1 MKDSFLQ
8 QVTRDMIARVGLNGL
23 ENYTFVFPM
32 QRAGLFVK
40 RYLCDYIQES
50 KQTAPIVLPHFTT
63 IDLLADSLCKL
74 HSDDEIA
81 SVFRLYA
88 AYKAHVSQD
97 MPIDAFYGW
106 GQQLLT
112 DISNIDMALL
122 DIDKMIQMTADAGQL
137 DAIQIDDEVRERL
150 EKLLRQQGNP
160 HSVREFFVS
169 LWRELPAI
177 YTDFK
182 NAESQDDV
190 QVGTRGARTRWVVE
204 NFSDDIVQ
212 RGLQGRHFVFVGFN
226 YLLGAERQLMT
237 LIRDREPEQTLFYWD
252 YNADFTIPN
261 GIFDFMPR
269 EIERFGNALPI
280 PQSEGRF
287 LSPKDGS
294 SFPPSIT
301 AIAFGS
307 ASGQAQYVHQWLHE
321 HHHPGQQT
329 AIVVADESILPQVV
343 YALPAEADW
352 GHINI
357 TKGYPLR
364 NTRIFAET
372 VKLLDEAVEKKT
384 SVQDLIQTVAHNLET
399 VYKCL
404 RQHTEDRWLFVLIDE
419 AYYQSQLV
427 LRELLSLIK
436 KDDFVRAELTDIHL
450 CASLIRRRLEMV
462 SIPFHGE
469 PITDIQIIGVLETRL
484 LDFDNVLILNV
495 EEGVVPNTSADRS
508 FLPLDL
514 RKEYR
519 MQTRDEESKIYGY
532 NFFRLLRRA
541 EHVTLTFSEATTDTG
556 KKSMSRFLMQLLTS
570 PDYTVTRRMVTEPDH
585 RIPIEATDAVFNPEQ
600 GDRRPDH
607 LSPSAISDYIEC
619 PKEFYLKHIRH
630 IRTADEES
638 VLFIP
643 STLGTL
649 VHGVLESVYRQKKN
663 GTEPDWDKALDD
675 AYTAANAKF
684 HEHHRDIAENPYIRE
699 DHAVENHAILEMAKR
714 VVKKDSELDEMENI
728 WLEKPVE
735 MKVGDLTL
743 LGVIDRLDRVKAPN
757 EYIRILDYKTGS
769 YKAEKMR
776 VDSMDELFTNPD
788 KRYPLQTLIYCEI
801 LRHQKDAP
809 HPELPICPELFYT
822 KQPSE
827 ERRLLLPVKNG
838 EEELEKKKKPTYE
851 PMTNYVEQLAAAFQP
866 KLFDTIQT
874 IMTATAFPMVD
885 RKQCEDSHC
894 YCPFHLLCG
903 REKKSFD

>member
-1 MKDSFLQ
+1 MKNSFLQ
-8 QVTRDMIARVGLNGL
+8 QVTRDMIARVGLKGL

-40 RYLCDYIQES
+40 RYLCDYIKES
-50 KQTAPIVLPHFTT
+50 KQTAPVVLPHFTT

-74 HSDDEIA
+74 RSDDEIA
-81 SVFRLYA
+81 SVFRLYE
-88 AYKAHVSQD
+88 AYSNHVSQK
-97 MPIDAFYGW
+97 MNVDAFYGW

-122 DIDKMIQMTADAGQL
+122 DINKMIQMTADAGQL
-137 DAIQIDDEVRERL
+137 ETIQIDDEVRERL

-169 LWRELPAI
+169 LWRELPQI
-177 YTDFK
+177 YKDFK
-182 NAESQDDV
+182 AAEEDKN
-190 QVGTRGARTRWVVE
+190 VGTRGARTRWVIE
-204 NFSDDIVQ
+204 NFTDDTVQ
-212 RGLQGRHFVFVGFN
+212 RGLKDRHFVFVGFN

-269 EIERFGNALPI
+269 EIARFGNALPI
-280 PQSEGRF
+280 PQPEGRF

-294 SFPPSIT
+294 SIPQIS

-307 ASGQAQYVHQWLHE
+307 ASGQAQYVHRWLCE

-343 YALPAEADW
+343 YALPTEEHW

-372 VKLLDEAVEKKT
+372 VKLLEETVEKAPT
-384 SVQDLIQTVAHNLET
+384 IQDFIQTVARNIET
-399 VYKCL
+399 VYKRL
-404 RQHTEDRWLFVLIDE
+404 RKHTEDRWLFVLIDE

-427 LRELLSLIK
+427 LRELLSLIN
-436 KDDFVRAELTDIHL
+436 KDEFVRKELTDIRL

-514 RKEYR
+514 RKEYH

-541 EHVTLTFSEATTDTG
+541 SHVTMTFSEATTDTG
-556 KKSMSRFLMQLLTS
+556 KKTMSRFLMQLLTS
-570 PDYTVTRRMVTEPDH
+570 PDYTVTRRMVNEPDR
-585 RIPIEATDAVFNPEQ
+585 RIPIEATDAVFSPEQ

-638 VLFIP
+638 VLFTP
-643 STLGTL
+643 ATLGTL
-649 VHGVLESVYRQKKN
+649 VHGVLESVYTQKNN
-663 GTEPDWDKALDD
+663 GAEPDWEKALED
-675 AYTAANAKF
+675 AYIAANRKF
-684 HEHHRDIAENPYIRE
+684 HEHHHDIEEDPYILE

-714 VVKKDSELDEMENI
+714 VVKKDSELDEVENI
-728 WLEKPVE
+728 WLEHQVQ
-735 MKVGDLTL
+735 MTVGDLTL
-743 LGVIDRLDRVKAPN
+743 LGVIDRLDRVKMNGNEDENAN

-769 YKAEKMR
+769 YKEEKMR
-776 VDSMDELFTNPD
+776 VETMDDLFSNPD
-788 KRYPLQTLIYCEI
+788 KRYPLQTLIYCEL
-801 LRHQKDAP
+801 LRHQQDAP

-827 ERRLLLPVKNG
+827 ERRLLLPVQG
-838 EEELEKKKKPTYE
+838 EKKVTYE
-851 PMTNYVEQLAAAFQP
+851 PMTNYVEQLAADFQP
-866 KLFDTIQT
+866 KLFDTIHT